1 MLIPEEQFRG
11 IEQAARLY
19 PQEVLE
25 QMNQMT
31 KVLKPLIQA
40 HDLKLPPIPEQTLN
54 ALTAAVAHVPMMDV
68 NQKAFWEKQA
78 EIIRNVDKALAN
90 MPVGLQE
97 AFWSTPLDDGFFDLV
112 TIALDAE
119 ITEEQRRAKLS
130 TLLED
135 NEDKSS
141 WLQIRRELYPVVK
154 NISNVESVLLSA
166 FANLLE
172 DSALYYVYIAVLI
185 VLIIIHRLGDPDEEK
200 PTRTNK

>member
-1 MLIPEEQFRG
+1 
-11 IEQAARLY
+11 
-19 PQEVLE
+19 
-25 QMNQMT
+25 
-31 KVLKPLIQA
+31 
-40 HDLKLPPIPEQTLN
+40 
-54 ALTAAVAHVPMMDV
+54 
-68 NQKAFWEKQA
+68 
-78 EIIRNVDKALAN
+78 

-97 AFWSTPLDDGFFDLV
+97 AFWNTPLDDGFFDLV

-154 NISNVESVLLSA
+154 NISNIESVLLSA